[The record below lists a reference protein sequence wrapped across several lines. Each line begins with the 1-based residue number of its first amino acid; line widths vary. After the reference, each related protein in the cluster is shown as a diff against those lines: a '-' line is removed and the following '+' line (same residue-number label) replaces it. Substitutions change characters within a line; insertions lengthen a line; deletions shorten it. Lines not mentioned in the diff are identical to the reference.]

1 MANILMPKA
10 TAVWLIDNTTLTFE
24 QIADFC
30 ELHPLEVKGI
40 ADGEVAEN
48 MRGAD
53 PVASGE
59 LTREEIAKG
68 EKDKAYRLKQ
78 PAPKH
83 AEVPQPKKKGA
94 RFTPVSRRKD
104 RPDAIAWF
112 LRHHPE
118 ITDAQISRLIG
129 TTKSTIESVR
139 SRQHWNAP
147 NLKPV
152 DPVTLGLCS
161 QIELDALV
169 SRAASK
175 RAQASTERE
184 ARHAGPTLRKVV
196 TPPPAAAAPAPTAD
210 GEEAPRREVSAAE
223 VFANFGKPK
232 PGSE

>member
-1 MANILMPKA
+1 MASILMPKA

-68 EKDKAYRLKQ
+68 EADKGYRLRQ

-83 AEVPQPKKKGA
+83 SEIPQPKKKGA

-118 ITDAQISRLIG
+118 VTDAQISRLIG

-161 QIELDALV
+161 QIELDAIV
-169 SRAASK
+169 SKAAAK
-175 RAQASTERE
+175 RAQTRDEQE
-184 ARHAGPTLRKVV
+184 ARLSGPTLRKVV
-196 TPPPAAAAPAPTAD
+196 TPPPAAPAPQSEDETGD
-210 GEEAPRREVSAAE
+210 APRREVSAAE
-223 VFANFGKPK
+223 VFANFGKSRP
-232 PGSE
+232 SEE

>member
-1 MANILMPKA
+1 MAKILMPKA

-24 QIADFC
+24 QIAHFC

-40 ADGEVAEN
+40 ADGEVAET

-59 LTREEIAKG
+59 LTRDEIQRG
-68 EKDKAYRLKQ
+68 EADKSYRLCS

-83 AEVPQPKKKGA
+83 AVVVDARRKGA

-112 LRHHPE
+112 LRNHPE
-118 ITDAQISRLIG
+118 ISDAQISRLIG
-129 TTKSTIESVR
+129 TTKATIESVR
-139 SRQHWNAP
+139 SRQHWNSA

-161 QIELDALV
+161 QIELDEIV
-169 SRAASK
+169 SKAASK
-175 RAQASTERE
+175 RAEASAERDL
-184 ARHAGPTLRKVV
+184 RLSGPTLRKIV
-196 TPPPAAAAPAPTAD
+196 AQPAPEESED
-210 GEEAPRREVSAAE
+210 GPRREVTADE
-223 VFANFGKPK
+223 LFANFGKGGDA
-232 PGSE
+232 GSE